1 MEVNLRFDT
10 EKEPL
15 DNLKKLVD
23 ALHQLINHRDGTSS
37 SPAQVSTHV
46 SSSIQQQQQQKPAPD
61 RTPGGGR
68 VIPYEDMSGKM
79 SQIFSG
85 RRSF

>member
-23 ALHQLINHRDGTSS
+23 ALQQLINHRDGNSS
-37 SPAQVSTHV
+37 SPVQVSTQI
-46 SSSIQQQQQQKPAPD
+46 SSSVQPQQQKTAQD
-61 RTPGGGR
+61 RTSGGCR
-68 VIPYEDMSGKM
+68 VIPYEDMTGKM

-85 RRSF
+85 KRSF